1 VKKNKVKVILIGFGH
16 LGKWHAEKAASLEN
30 SELIAIIDKS
40 KEHQAMAREK
50 YPKVPVLDSY
60 DSILDDF
67 EAALIVTPTSS
78 HFSIAKDLIK
88 KGKHIF
94 CEKPLCSKTSEAG
107 ELRDLG
113 QEYSCLIQVGHSERF
128 HKAWEQLKVK
138 IEALKSPFTV
148 EFIRE
153 SSFKGRAIDVDV
165 IQDLAIHDIDLF
177 YYLFEKEVSEIT
189 SVKYFRAL
197 SDFPDYADMNF
208 KTKDDDSIRIIS
220 SRQSAMAQRSLK
232 ITHPEG
238 QIYVDLMNLKYSIY
252 EKGKL
257 EEVEYERRDHLLEEQ
272 KCFYNSI
279 LNKTAPIVGA
289 EDGFKAVKLM
299 DEFLKLI

>member
-1 VKKNKVKVILIGFGH
+1 MKVNKVKVILIGFGH
-16 LGKWHAEKAASLEN
+16 LGKWHAEKAVNLEN

-40 KEHQAMAREK
+40 KEHQQIARDK
-50 YPKVPVLDSY
+50 FPAVPVLDSY
-60 DSILDDF
+60 DDILEDF

-94 CEKPLCSKTSEAG
+94 CEKPLCSKTAEAS

-113 QEYSCLIQVGHSERF
+113 REHNCLIQVGHSERF
-128 HKAWEQLKVK
+128 HKAWEKLKVK
-138 IEALKSPFTV
+138 IQSLKSPLAI
-148 EFIRE
+148 EFRRE

-189 SVKYFRAL
+189 SVKHFKAL
-197 SDFPDYADMNF
+197 SNFPDYTDVNF
-208 KTKDDDSIRIIS
+208 KTTDNDYVRIIS
-220 SRQSAMAQRSLK
+220 SRQSAIGQRSLK
-232 ITHPEG
+232 ITHPDGE
-238 QIYVDLMNLKYSIY
+238 IYIDLMNLKYFIY
-252 EKGKL
+252 EEGNL

-272 KCFYNSI
+272 KCFYHSI
-279 LNKTAPIVGA
+279 LNNTATIVGA
-289 EDGFKAVKLM
+289 EDGLKAVKLM
-299 DEFLKLI
+299 DELLQLV